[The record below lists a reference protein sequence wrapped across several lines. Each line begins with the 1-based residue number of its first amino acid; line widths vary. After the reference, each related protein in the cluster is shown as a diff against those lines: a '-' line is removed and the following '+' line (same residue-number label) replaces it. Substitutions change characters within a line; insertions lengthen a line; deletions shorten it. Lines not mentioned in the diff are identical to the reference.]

1 MARISRRRVQ
11 RDKNEKL
18 DSDTDE
24 EESCNSGR
32 AHNLKRKLAI
42 RHLEKKKAS
51 AVCEIGG
58 FIPFLFWPYFRVL
71 VALCEFVILLEPL

>member
-1 MARISRRRVQ
+1 MRNSIAIPRP
-11 RDKNEKL
+11 

-24 EESCNSGR
+24 EKTCNSGR